1 MRRLSQIAV
10 LSGILAVVIM
20 WGEFAASSPSFQTR
34 SVPDTAASLKQAD
47 LAFCRA
53 VQDRGLEGWMSYF
66 ADDAVIGPAD
76 PPVRGKDAIRAFY
89 SKVFARQNLDFQWI
103 ATTEEIFPAGD
114 LGYTSGRARMSFVES
129 GQRKERTSRYVTVW
143 QKQHD
148 NSWKVI
154 ADFGSGG
161 PASPGDQPVTCK

>member
-1 MRRLSQIAV
+1 MRRLLQIAA
-10 LSGILAVVIM
+10 LFGILAIVIM
-20 WGEFAASSPSFQTR
+20 QGGFAARPHSFQTR
-34 SVPDTAASLKQAD
+34 SEADTGTSLKHAD
-47 LAFCRA
+47 LSFCRA

-89 SKVFARQNLDFQWI
+89 AKMFARQNLDFQWVP
-103 ATTEEIFPAGD
+103 TTEEIFPTGD
-114 LGYTSGRARMSFVES
+114 IGYTSGRAHIAYVEN

-143 QKQHD
+143 QKQRD
-148 NSWKVI
+148 NTWKVI

-161 PASPGDQPVTCK
+161 PASPGDPEVSCK